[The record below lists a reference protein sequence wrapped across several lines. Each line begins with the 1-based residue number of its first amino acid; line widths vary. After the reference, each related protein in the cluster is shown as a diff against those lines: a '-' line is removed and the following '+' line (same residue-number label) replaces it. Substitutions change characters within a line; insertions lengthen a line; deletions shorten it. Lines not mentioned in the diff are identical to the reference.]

1 MNTRWWSPAPGFQ
14 PTTPVLAAA
23 AAAGVPIWGDVELAW
38 RLDAAGRYG
47 PPRRWLVVTG
57 TNGKTTT
64 TSMLHAMLTT
74 AGLRSVL
81 CGNIGSPVLDV
92 LDQPAELLA
101 VELSSF
107 QLYWAPSL
115 RPEAGVVLNIA
126 EDHLDWHST
135 MAEYSAAKA
144 RVLNGRVAVVGLDDR
159 RAAALLATASAPVR
173 VGFRLGEPAAGE
185 LGVRDGQLVDR
196 AFVADPADGLALLAA
211 ASIPVPGPSG
221 VLDTLAAAAL
231 ARSVGV
237 PAEAIA
243 AAIAT
248 FKLGRHRAEVVAVA
262 DGITYVDD
270 SKATNPH
277 AAEASVLAYPRVVWV
292 AGGLLKGATVDAEVA
307 RIASRLVGAVL
318 IGRDRAQVA
327 EALSR
332 HAPDVPVVQVVT
344 GEDVEMHATADVSGT
359 SVVEVAIGDD
369 GTVGARVMTAVVAA
383 ARGLAQPGDT
393 VLLAPAGAS
402 FDQFAATPTVATLRG
417 RRTRGAPVAGVGN
430 ALTRLLRRGKEQN
443 GRLRRTRSWSRRPS
457 RPRRGA
463 PRTRLSAWLGR
474 PMTSFHLLIAVA
486 ALLTTLGL
494 IMVLSASGV
503 RSYGA
508 DGSAWVIFGKQ
519 VIVDGHRTH
528 RLLRVH
534 ADVSAVH
541 PADGVHQLRDHHH
554 LAGAGADSGHRQ
566 PRQRL
571 P

>member
-1 MNTRWWSPAPGFQ
+1 VPDELDPLVGGAPVLIAGGRVTGRAILAALTRFGATPTVCDDDPAMLRPYADDGVATVDPAVAEQRIGDYALVVTSPGFQ

-23 AAAGVPIWGDVELAW
+23 ATAGVPIWGDVELAW

-64 TSMLHAMLTT
+64 TSMLQAMLTA

-92 LDQPAELLA
+92 LDQPADLLA

-126 EDHLDWHST
+126 EDHLDWHAS
-135 MAEYSAAKA
+135 MEEYSAAKA

-159 RAAALLATASAPVR
+159 RAAALLATAPAPVR
-173 VGFRLGEPAAGE
+173 AGFRLGIPEPGE
-185 LGVRDGQLVDR
+185 LGVRDGQLIDR
-196 AFVADPADGLALLAA
+196 AFVANPGDDLALLPA

-237 PAEAIA
+237 PPEAIE
-243 AAIAT
+243 AAISS
-248 FKLGRHRAEVVAVA
+248 FRLGRHRAEVVAVA
-262 DGITYVDD
+262 DGVTYVDD

-277 AAEASVLAYPRVVWV
+277 AAEASVLAYPRVIWV
-292 AGGLLKGATVDAEVA
+292 AGGLLKGCSVDAEIA

-344 GEDVEMHATADVSGT
+344 GEDVEMHATAGVFGT
-359 SVVEVAIGDD
+359 SVVEVNDSGE
-369 GTVGARVMTAVVAA
+369 TVGFRVMTAVVAA
-383 ARGLAQPGDT
+383 ARGLAKAGDT

-402 FDQFAATPTVATLRG
+402 FDQFSGYGERGDTFAA
-417 RRTRGAPVAGVGN
+417 
-430 ALTRLLRRGKEQN
+430 
-443 GRLRRTRSWSRRPS
+443 
-457 RPRRGA
+457 
-463 PRTRLSAWLGR
+463 
-474 PMTSFHLLIAVA
+474 AVRA
-486 ALLTTLGL
+486 A
-494 IMVLSASGV
+494 I
-503 RSYGA
+503 R
-508 DGSAWVIFGKQ
+508 
-519 VIVDGHRTH
+519 
-528 RLLRVH
+528 
-534 ADVSAVH
+534 
-541 PADGVHQLRDHHH
+541 
-554 LAGAGADSGHRQ
+554 
-566 PRQRL
+566 
-571 P
+571 